1 MSRPPPDGTVAVM
14 IEGLR
19 SPADVPAR
27 VAAAT
32 VNLVRTYGNGRAAVR
47 ALDGITLWLPA
58 GRFTAVMGPSG
69 SGKSTLLHC
78 LAGLDRPTSGQVL
91 LGDTDLGSLTDT
103 ALTRVRRDRMGFVFQ
118 DGNLLGHLT
127 AGENIDV
134 AASLAGRRPNHAWRA
149 ELVERLGIADR
160 LTHLPS
166 ELSGG
171 QRQRVAV
178 ARALL
183 GRPEIVVADEP
194 TGALDTRSG
203 RELLGLL
210 RACVDDYG
218 QTVVM
223 VTHDPLAAAASDQ
236 VLLLRD
242 GRAAGRLDR
251 PTPDRVLSAMGALT
265 GADDP
270 ATADVTITGP
280 VAR

>member
-1 MSRPPPDGTVAVM
+1 M

-19 SPADVPAR
+19 NPADVPGR

-32 VNLVRTYGNGRAAVR
+32 VNLVRTYGQGRAAVR

-91 LGDTDLGSLTDT
+91 LGETDLGALNDS
-103 ALTRVRRDRMGFVFQ
+103 ALTQVRRDRMGFVFQ
-118 DGNLLGHLT
+118 EGNLLPHLT
-127 AGENIDV
+127 AGENIDLAV
-134 AASLAGRRPNHAWRA
+134 SLAGRRPNHAWRA
-149 ELVERLGIADR
+149 ELVERLGISDR

-183 GRPEIVVADEP
+183 GRPEIIVADEP

-203 RELLGLL
+203 HELLGLL

-223 VTHDPLAAAASDQ
+223 VTHDPVAASASDQ

-251 PTPDRVLSAMGALT
+251 PSPDRVLSAMGALT
-265 GADDP
+265 TTDDP
-270 ATADVTITGP
+270 ARADVTITGP
-280 VAR
+280 VVR

>member
-1 MSRPPPDGTVAVM
+1 M

-27 VAAAT
+27 IAAAT
-32 VNLVRTYGNGRAAVR
+32 VNLVRTYGTGRAAVR

-78 LAGLDRPTSGQVL
+78 LAGLDRPTSGQVV
-91 LGDTDLGSLTDT
+91 LGGTDLGSLNDT

-127 AGENIDV
+127 AGENIDL